1 MRDEKQLVILPLK
14 CLNCSSDL
22 RALEEDVVF
31 FCPLCQSCWELKG
44 STFQERKLFVAKRK
58 INTPK
63 KLADA
68 FYLPFWYIDR
78 TVLVPAFLGTELLKL
93 AKYFT
98 LADLERSDEIIR
110 RLYGASLYSWEA
122 ERLVSLAAQGKLL
135 ESRQKSFEIAAIPF
149 AFIDAKF
156 IDLIKGTVFFPENI
170 DNFQEIYQKSI
181 EK

>member
-1 MRDEKQLVILPLK
+1 LRDEKQIVILPLK

-31 FCPLCQSCWELKG
+31 FCSFCQTCWELKG
-44 STFQERKLFVAKRK
+44 STFHERKLFVAKKK

-63 KLADA
+63 NLATVL
-68 FYLPFWYIDR
+68 YLPFWYIDR
-78 TVLVPAFLGTELLKL
+78 TALVPAFLGTELLKM

-98 LADLERSDEIIR
+98 LTDLESSDEIIFS
-110 RLYGASLYSWEA
+110 LYGASLYSWEA
-122 ERLVSLAAQGKLL
+122 ERLISLVAKGKLS
-135 ESRQKSFEIAAIPF
+135 ESKRKSFEIAAIPF
-149 AFIDAKF
+149 AFIDEKF